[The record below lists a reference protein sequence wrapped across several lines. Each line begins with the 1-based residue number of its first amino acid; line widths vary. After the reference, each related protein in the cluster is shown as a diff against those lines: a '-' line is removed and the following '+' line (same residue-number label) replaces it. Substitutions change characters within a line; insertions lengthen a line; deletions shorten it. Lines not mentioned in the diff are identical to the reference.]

1 VIVSSKKQEIIR
13 IAREIIHSKGYQAT
27 SVSDIMA
34 ATNIGKGQFYH
45 YFQSKH
51 DLGLAVVEDL
61 VKEWEGQ
68 LIIGILNTSDD
79 PVTKLN
85 RMLKWAETSHA
96 EMEIKYGCAM
106 GNLAIEM
113 SAQDE
118 EFRVKI
124 EEFFNL
130 WVNSVADIL
139 TEMIENHQ
147 LDDSI
152 NPKKNAE
159 SIVAMIEGGILLM
172 VSRQNIQVLQDIFEV
187 IKQQYHLN

>member
-1 VIVSSKKQEIIR
+1 MSTKKQEIIR
-13 IAREIIHSKGYQAT
+13 IAREVIHSKGYQAT

-34 ATNIGKGQFYH
+34 AANIGKGQFYH

-61 VKEWEGQ
+61 VKDLEGQ
-68 LIIGILNTSDD
+68 LIIGILNNSDD
-79 PVTKLN
+79 PITKLN

-124 EEFFNL
+124 EEFFNH
-130 WVNSVADIL
+130 WVNSVTDIL

-147 LDDSI
+147 LDESI

-172 VSRQNIQVLQDIFEV
+172 ISRQNIQVLQDIFEV
-187 IKQQYHLN
+187 IKKQYHLN

>member
-1 VIVSSKKQEIIR
+1 MSSKKQEIIR
-13 IAREIIHSKGYQAT
+13 IAREVIHSKGYQAT

-61 VKEWEGQ
+61 VKDWEGQ

-85 RMLKWAETSHA
+85 RMLQWAETSHA

-106 GNLAIEM
+106 GNLVIEM
-113 SAQDE
+113 SSQDE

-124 EEFFNL
+124 KEFFNH

-139 TEMIENHQ
+139 TEMIKDHQ
-147 LDDSI
+147 LDELM
-152 NPKKNAE
+152 NPKKNAA

>member
-1 VIVSSKKQEIIR
+1 MSSKKQEIIR
-13 IAREIIHSKGYQAT
+13 IAREVIHSKGYQAA

-61 VKEWEGQ
+61 VKDWEEQ
-68 LIIGILNTSDD
+68 LIIGILNTSDN

-85 RMLKWAETSHA
+85 RMLQWAETSHA

-124 EEFFNL
+124 KEFFIH
-130 WVNSVADIL
+130 WVNSVTDIL
-139 TEMIENHQ
+139 TEMIKDHQ
-147 LDDSI
+147 LDESI

-172 VSRQNIQVLQDIFEV
+172 VSRQNIKVLQDIFEV

>member
-1 VIVSSKKQEIIR
+1 MSSKKQEIIR
-13 IAREIIHSKGYQAT
+13 IAREVIHSKGYQAT

-61 VKEWEGQ
+61 VKDWEEQ

-85 RMLKWAETSHA
+85 RMLQWAETSHA

-118 EFRVKI
+118 EFRLKI
-124 EEFFNL
+124 KEFFNH

-139 TEMIENHQ
+139 TEMIEDHQ
-147 LDDSI
+147 LDESI

-187 IKQQYHLN
+187 IKQQYHLD

>member
-1 VIVSSKKQEIIR
+1 MSSKKQEIIR
-13 IAREIIHSKGYQAT
+13 IAREVIHSKGYQAT

-61 VKEWEGQ
+61 VKDWEEQ

-85 RMLKWAETSHA
+85 RMLQWAETSHA

-124 EEFFNL
+124 KEFFIH

-139 TEMIENHQ
+139 TEMIKDHQ
-147 LDDSI
+147 LDESI

>member
-1 VIVSSKKQEIIR
+1 MSSKKQEIIR
-13 IAREIIHSKGYQAT
+13 ISREVIHSKGYQAT

-61 VKEWEGQ
+61 VKDWEEQ

-85 RMLKWAETSHA
+85 QMLKWAETSHA

-113 SAQDE
+113 SAQNE
-118 EFRVKI
+118 EFRVQI
-124 EEFFNL
+124 EEFFNH

-139 TEMIENHQ
+139 TEMVEDHH
-147 LDDSI
+147 LDESI

-159 SIVAMIEGGILLM
+159 SIVSMIEGGILLM

-187 IKQQYHLN
+187 IKQQYYLN

>member
-1 VIVSSKKQEIIR
+1 MSSKKQEIIQ

-61 VKEWEGQ
+61 VKDWEGQ
-68 LIIGILNTSDD
+68 LLIGILNTLDD

-96 EMEIKYGCAM
+96 EMEIKYGCSM

-113 SAQDE
+113 STQDE

-124 EEFFNL
+124 EEFFNQ

-139 TEMIENHQ
+139 SEMIENHQ

-187 IKQQYHLN
+187 IKQQYRLN

>member
-1 VIVSSKKQEIIR
+1 MSTKKQEIIR
-13 IAREIIHSKGYQAT
+13 IAREVIHSKGYQAT

-51 DLGLAVVEDL
+51 DLGLAIVEDL
-61 VKEWEGQ
+61 VKDWEGQ
-68 LIIGILNTSDD
+68 LIIGILKTSDA

-85 RMLKWAETSHA
+85 RMLQWAETSHA

-124 EEFFNL
+124 NEFFNH
-130 WVNSVADIL
+130 WVNSVTDIL
-139 TEMIENHQ
+139 TEMIEEHQ
-147 LDDSI
+147 LDESI

-172 VSRQNIQVLQDIFEV
+172 VNRQNIQVLQNIFEV
-187 IKQQYHLN
+187 IKQQYHLD

>member
-1 VIVSSKKQEIIR
+1 MSSKKQEIIR
-13 IAREIIHSKGYQAT
+13 IAREVIHSKGYQAT

-61 VKEWEGQ
+61 VKDWEGQ

-85 RMLKWAETSHA
+85 RMLQWAETSHA

-124 EEFFNL
+124 KEFFIH

-139 TEMIENHQ
+139 TEMIKDHQ
-147 LDDSI
+147 LDESI

>member
-1 VIVSSKKQEIIR
+1 MSSKKQEIIR
-13 IAREIIHSKGYQAT
+13 IAREVIHSKGYQAT

-34 ATNIGKGQFYH
+34 AANIGKGQFYH

-51 DLGLAVVEDL
+51 DLGLAIVEDL
-61 VKEWEGQ
+61 VKDWEDQ

-85 RMLKWAETSHA
+85 RMLQWAETSHA
-96 EMEIKYGCAM
+96 EMEIKYGCAL

-113 SAQDE
+113 SSQDE

-124 EEFFNL
+124 KEFFNH

-139 TEMIENHQ
+139 TEMIEDHQ
-147 LDDSI
+147 LDESI
-152 NPKKNAE
+152 NPKRNAE

-172 VSRQNIQVLQDIFEV
+172 VSRQNIQVLQDVFEV

>member
-1 VIVSSKKQEIIR
+1 MSSKKQEIIR
-13 IAREIIHSKGYQAT
+13 IAREVIHSKGYQAT

-51 DLGLAVVEDL
+51 DLGLAIVEDL
-61 VKEWEGQ
+61 VKDWEGQ
-68 LIIGILNTSDD
+68 LIIGILKTSDA

-85 RMLKWAETSHA
+85 RMLQWAETSHA

-124 EEFFNL
+124 KEFFNH
-130 WVNSVADIL
+130 WVNSVTDIL
-139 TEMIENHQ
+139 TEMIEDHQ
-147 LDDSI
+147 LDESI

-172 VSRQNIQVLQDIFEV
+172 VNRQNIQVLQNIFEV
-187 IKQQYHLN
+187 IKQQYHLD

>member
-1 VIVSSKKQEIIR
+1 MSSKKQEIIR

-27 SVSDIMA
+27 SVSDIMTA
-34 ATNIGKGQFYH
+34 ANIGKGQFYH

-51 DLGLAVVEDL
+51 DLGLAVVDDL
-61 VKEWEGQ
+61 VKDWEEQ

-85 RMLKWAETSHA
+85 HMLNWAKTSHT

-113 SAQDE
+113 SAQNE

-124 EEFFNL
+124 EEFFNH

-139 TEMIENHQ
+139 TEMIESHH
-147 LDDSI
+147 LDESI
-152 NPKKNAE
+152 NPTKNAE
-159 SIVAMIEGGILLM
+159 SIVSMIEGGILLM
-172 VSRQNIQVLQDIFEV
+172 VSRQDIQVLQDIFEV

>member
-1 VIVSSKKQEIIR
+1 MSSKKQEIIR
-13 IAREIIHSKGYQAT
+13 ISREVIHSKGYQAT

-34 ATNIGKGQFYH
+34 AANIGKGQFYH

-61 VKEWEGQ
+61 VKDWEGQ

-85 RMLKWAETSHA
+85 QMLKWAETSHA

-113 SAQDE
+113 SAQNE

-124 EEFFNL
+124 EEFFNH

-139 TEMIENHQ
+139 TEMVENHH
-147 LDDSI
+147 LDESI

-159 SIVAMIEGGILLM
+159 SIVSMIEGGILLM

>member
-1 VIVSSKKQEIIR
+1 MSSKKQEIIR
-13 IAREIIHSKGYQAT
+13 IAREVIHSKGYQAA

-34 ATNIGKGQFYH
+34 AANIGKGQFYH

-61 VKEWEGQ
+61 VKDWEGQ

-85 RMLKWAETSHA
+85 RMLQWAETSHA

-124 EEFFNL
+124 KEFFIH

-139 TEMIENHQ
+139 TEMIKDHQ
-147 LDDSI
+147 LDESI

>member
-1 VIVSSKKQEIIR
+1 MSSKKQEIIR
-13 IAREIIHSKGYQAT
+13 IAREVIHSKGYQVT
-27 SVSDIMA
+27 SVSDIMT

-61 VKEWEGQ
+61 VKDWEEQ

-85 RMLKWAETSHA
+85 RMLQWAEISHA

-124 EEFFNL
+124 KEFFIH

-139 TEMIENHQ
+139 TEMIKDHQ
-147 LDDSI
+147 LDESI

-187 IKQQYHLN
+187 IKQQYRLN

>member
-1 VIVSSKKQEIIR
+1 MSSKKQEIIR
-13 IAREIIHSKGYQAT
+13 IAREVIHLKGYQAT

-61 VKEWEGQ
+61 VKDWEGQ

-85 RMLKWAETSHA
+85 RMLQWAETSHA

-124 EEFFNL
+124 KEFFNH

-139 TEMIENHQ
+139 TEMIEDHQ
-147 LDDSI
+147 LDESI

-187 IKQQYHLN
+187 IKQQYHLD

>member
-1 VIVSSKKQEIIR
+1 MSSKKQEIIR
-13 IAREIIHSKGYQAT
+13 IAREVIHSKGYQAA

-61 VKEWEGQ
+61 VKDWEEQ

-85 RMLKWAETSHA
+85 RMLQWAETSHA

-124 EEFFNL
+124 KEFFNH

-147 LDDSI
+147 LDESI

>member
-1 VIVSSKKQEIIR
+1 MSSKKQEIIR
-13 IAREIIHSKGYQAT
+13 IAREVIHSKGYQAA

-34 ATNIGKGQFYH
+34 AANIGKGQFYH

-61 VKEWEGQ
+61 VKDWEGQ

-85 RMLKWAETSHA
+85 RMLHWAETSHA

-124 EEFFNL
+124 KEFFIH

-139 TEMIENHQ
+139 TEMIKDHQ
-147 LDDSI
+147 LDESI

-159 SIVAMIEGGILLM
+159 SIVAIIEGGILLM

>member
-1 VIVSSKKQEIIR
+1 MSSKKQEIIR
-13 IAREIIHSKGYQAT
+13 IAREVIHSKGYQAT

-61 VKEWEGQ
+61 VKDWEGQ

-85 RMLKWAETSHA
+85 RMLQWAETSHA
-96 EMEIKYGCAM
+96 EMEIKHGCAM

-113 SAQDE
+113 SVQDE

-124 EEFFNL
+124 KEFFNH

-139 TEMIENHQ
+139 TEMIEDHQ
-147 LDDSI
+147 LDESI

-187 IKQQYHLN
+187 IKQQYHLD

>member
-1 VIVSSKKQEIIR
+1 MSSKKQEIIR
-13 IAREIIHSKGYQAT
+13 IAREVIHSKGYQAT
-27 SVSDIMA
+27 SVSDIMT

-61 VKEWEGQ
+61 VNDWEGQ

-85 RMLKWAETSHA
+85 RMLEWAETSHA

-124 EEFFNL
+124 KEFFIH

-139 TEMIENHQ
+139 TEMIKNHQ
-147 LDDSI
+147 LDESI

-187 IKQQYHLN
+187 IKQQYALN

>member
-1 VIVSSKKQEIIR
+1 VSSKKQEIIR

-61 VKEWEGQ
+61 IKEWEGQ

>member
-1 VIVSSKKQEIIR
+1 MSSKKQEIIR
-13 IAREIIHSKGYQAT
+13 IAREVIHSKGYQAT

-51 DLGLAVVEDL
+51 DLGLVIVEDL
-61 VKEWEGQ
+61 VKDWEGQ
-68 LIIGILNTSDD
+68 LIIGILKTSDA

-85 RMLKWAETSHA
+85 RMLQWVETSHA

-113 SAQDE
+113 SVQDE

-124 EEFFNL
+124 KEFFNH
-130 WVNSVADIL
+130 WVNSVTDIL

-147 LDDSI
+147 LDESI

-172 VSRQNIQVLQDIFEV
+172 VNRQNIQVLQNIFEV
-187 IKQQYHLN
+187 IKQQYHLD

>member
-1 VIVSSKKQEIIR
+1 MSSKKQEIIR
-13 IAREIIHSKGYQAT
+13 IAREVIHSKGYQAT
-27 SVSDIMA
+27 SVSDIMT

-61 VKEWEGQ
+61 VKDWEGQ

-85 RMLKWAETSHA
+85 RMLEWAETSHA

-124 EEFFNL
+124 KEFFIH

-139 TEMIENHQ
+139 TEMIKDHQ
-147 LDDSI
+147 LDESI

>member
-1 VIVSSKKQEIIR
+1 M
-13 IAREIIHSKGYQAT
+13 T
-27 SVSDIMA
+27 

-61 VKEWEGQ
+61 VKDWEEQ

-85 RMLKWAETSHA
+85 RMLQWAETSHA

-124 EEFFNL
+124 KEFIIR

-139 TEMIENHQ
+139 TEMIKDHQ
-147 LDDSI
+147 LDESI